1 MSLLEKPSFSNAKFP
16 ETAEEEWDSDNS
28 MVMTWLRNS
37 MEPYIFANFTFNV
50 IAKAIWDVARATY
63 SLENNTSRVFEV
75 YEEVFNLRQG
85 DKSVA
90 LL

>member
-1 MSLLEKPSFSNAKFP
+1 LSLLEKPPFSNAKFP

-37 MEPYIFANFTFNV
+37 MEPYIFANFTCNV
-50 IAKAIWDVARATY
+50 TAKAIWDVARAAY
-63 SLENNTSRVFEV
+63 SLVNNTSRVFEV
-75 YEEVFNLRQG
+75 YEEVFNLRKG